1 MTTAIRL
8 TNGLGP
14 LTVLRPSLKYA
25 PTVPS
30 PPSLTPPGAARTT
43 HADHPTMCPVPRWFR
58 RLSLIGFSFFLI
70 KGLMWLAVLW
80 LGAASLTR

>member
-1 MTTAIRL
+1 MTAAIRL
-8 TNGLGP
+8 TNGHGP
-14 LTVLRPSLKYA
+14 LTVLRPSLKYFLSA
-25 PTVPS
+25 PPLPS
-30 PPSLTPPGAARTT
+30 PRGAAPATD
-43 HADHPTMCPVPRWFR
+43 ADHPTMCPLPRWFR